1 MHSIY
6 VVGKAS
12 NQWIFN
18 RITTG
23 HGLNQLTHIHYT
35 VITWH
40 RPVGIELKDFQVMP
54 IRVEISFGD
63 IGENFTF
70 TVQSV
75 SAQTNQEG
83 VKCAKTKKELR
94 S

>member
-1 MHSIY
+1 M
-6 VVGKAS
+6 
-12 NQWIFN
+12 
-18 RITTG
+18 
-23 HGLNQLTHIHYT
+23 
-35 VITWH
+35 
-40 RPVGIELKDFQVMP
+40 GIELKDFQVMP

-83 VKCAKTKKELR
+83 VKCTKTKKMLR